1 MTNLPKKIT
10 FAYDYIIKKTT
21 TKPNALKQKRDHF
34 RQKSTVWFCRDTGRL
49 ALPGWVCHSLKGS
62 GVRAGVAGF
71 LGAPAPA
78 WGLVPIHQVQRAQP
92 KYVGPRHGAATH
104 FGHVSGA
111 PEPAKLWHGHAEVT
125 SENVFSEN
133 SSHLVVKIE

>member
-1 MTNLPKKIT
+1 MLRNRN
-10 FAYDYIIKKTT
+10 AIISD
-21 TKPNALKQKRDHF
+21 KRA
-34 RQKSTVWFCRDTGRL
+34 QCGSVGTP
-49 ALPGWVCHSLKGS
+49 AGWVCHSPKGS
-62 GVRAGVAGF
+62 GVCAGVAGF

-78 WGLVPIHQVQRAQP
+78 WGLVPVHQVQRAQP

-125 SENVFSEN
+125 SANVFSEN